1 MTTRDFKAKQGIAT
15 GNIAVTGRLTTNL
28 IPSGNGV
35 SNLGSA
41 TARYNT
47 IFLQNGVDIH
57 GQQITGNTTH
67 LDMAGNVNIGTL
79 SVTNQLTLNSTVDS
93 TTTGTGSMITMGGVG
108 IKKDLTVGGTLNLA
122 NGADA
127 TQTKQGAI
135 KFNDVVESIDFQF
148 KG

>member
-15 GNIAVTGRLTTNL
+15 GNLAVTGKLSTNL
-28 IPSGNGV
+28 IPTGNGV
-35 SNLGSA
+35 LNLGNN
-41 TARYNT
+41 TARYKSL
-47 IFLQNGVDIH
+47 FLTDVVDIN
-57 GQQITGNTTH
+57 GQQIAANSTH
-67 LDMAGNVNIGTL
+67 LNMSGNVNIGTL

-108 IKKDLTVGGTLNLA
+108 IKKDLTVGGSLNLA

-127 TQTKQGAI
+127 TQAKQGAI
-135 KFNDVVESIDFQF
+135 NFNDTIESIDFQF

>member
-1 MTTRDFKAKQGIAT
+1 MTTRDFKAKQGVST
-15 GNIAVTGRLTTNL
+15 GNLAVSGNLTTNL

-35 SNLGSA
+35 INLGNNA
-41 TARYNT
+41 QRYKSM
-47 IFLQNGVDIH
+47 FLKDVVDIN
-57 GQQITGNTTH
+57 GQQISANTTH
-67 LDMAGNVNIGTL
+67 LTMSGNVNIGTL

-93 TTTGTGSMITMGGVG
+93 TSTDTGSFITAGGMGV
-108 IKKDLTVGGTLNLA
+108 KKDLTVGGSLNLA

-127 TQTKQGAI
+127 TQSKQGAI